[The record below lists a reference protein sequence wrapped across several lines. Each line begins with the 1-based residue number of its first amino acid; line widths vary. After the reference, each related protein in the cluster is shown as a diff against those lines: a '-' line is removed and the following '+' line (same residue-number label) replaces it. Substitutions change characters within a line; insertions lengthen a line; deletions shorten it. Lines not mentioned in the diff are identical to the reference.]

1 MRPDEQSEQR
11 ERAAR
16 RARLEAV
23 FGSVLPDTTADERD
37 EAGRHGR
44 TDEEYLSDRPPHHG

>member
-16 RARLEAV
+16 RARLDAV

-44 TDEEYLSDRPPHHG
+44 TDAEYLSDRPPHHG